1 MSVDKTPSSRISGMF
16 GGPALKPGTTARKV
30 EAPEISGEQ
39 LRETLEQQQ
48 HRERNNTRRENLAE
62 DHGFVSRQASPIPA
76 RRRRVK
82 SDEAQQSVSFRLPLS
97 VHRRF
102 VNFTNNSGAQSYW
115 DAIER
120 LMDMSGIG
128 PNGEEPEN

>member
-1 MSVDKTPSSRISGMF
+1 MPYPPHCRSINGML
-16 GGPALKPGTTARKV
+16 GAPQLKPGTPAHKV
-30 EAPEISGEQ
+30 EAPGSGGEQ
-39 LRETLEQQQ
+39 PRETLEQQR
-48 HRERNNTRRENLAE
+48 HRERSNTRRENLAE
-62 DHGFVSRQASPIPA
+62 DNGFISQQASPLPA

-120 LMDMSGIG
+120 LMDRSGIG
-128 PNGEEPEN
+128 PNGEEPEH